1 MSLLL
6 AATGGSSTVRPYTET
21 YTRLGLAGVSAI
33 PYGNFA
39 GRGDSDIPA
48 ADTWG
53 ISWNESVA
61 IDSTTAAADTWGI
74 SWSESAATE
83 ISDIVSGSDTWGI
96 SWTESAIVDT
106 AAVEPEQPSGGFISS
121 YDLWRAHSQRRR
133 KQLQDDEE
141 QALEQTSADAAAQEI
156 ARFLHEQAKRDAQRD
171 ELARLRALV
180 LSQPLPDELNEKA
193 REAFRLA
200 QEKKTTGAMLA
211 LSRAIIRQ
219 QEEEHFLITAALMFD
234 E

>member
-39 GRGDSDIPA
+39 GR
-48 ADTWG
+48 
-53 ISWNESVA
+53 
-61 IDSTTAAADTWGI
+61 
-74 SWSESAATE
+74 
-83 ISDIVSGSDTWGI
+83 
-96 SWTESAIVDT
+96 VDT

-193 REAFRLA
+193 REAFRAA

>member
-1 MSLLL
+1 
-6 AATGGSSTVRPYTET
+6 
-21 YTRLGLAGVSAI
+21 
-33 PYGNFA
+33 
-39 GRGDSDIPA
+39 
-48 ADTWG
+48 
-53 ISWNESVA
+53 
-61 IDSTTAAADTWGI
+61 
-74 SWSESAATE
+74 
-83 ISDIVSGSDTWGI
+83 
-96 SWTESAIVDT
+96 
-106 AAVEPEQPSGGFISS
+106 
-121 YDLWRAHSQRRR
+121 LWRAHSQRRR

-193 REAFRLA
+193 REAFRAA